1 MVRRGRVAG
10 GAGRSARVPGSLRR
24 MDVSSIEAALGRIDE
39 GLQDARAATQMLKD
53 GDLSAVGDLNEVV
66 DALALEIAELKSKT
80 GASF

>member
-1 MVRRGRVAG
+1 
-10 GAGRSARVPGSLRR
+10 
-24 MDVSSIEAALGRIDE
+24 
-39 GLQDARAATQMLKD
+39 MLKD